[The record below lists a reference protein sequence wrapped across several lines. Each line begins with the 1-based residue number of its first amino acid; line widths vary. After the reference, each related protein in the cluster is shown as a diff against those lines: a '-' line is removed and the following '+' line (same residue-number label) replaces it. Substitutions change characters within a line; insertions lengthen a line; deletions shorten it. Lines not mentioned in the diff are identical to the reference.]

1 MGVMQFHDRTIAMP
15 PSQRVPSNI
24 VIAGAPLRFEK
35 ILKQDFFSINIL
47 YRDQRGAGQVLK
59 ISEFRGPFGYL
70 LRPLA
75 MLMSRRE
82 YRMYQRLALIHGVPI
97 PGPRYGSR
105 GFFHEYVKDV
115 TLFELPKGHPLP
127 EPFWK
132 NLCSTL
138 ECIHQKRII
147 HLDLH
152 KRGNIILGND
162 GSAYLLDFQ
171 ISLPF
176 TTRPGWIGR
185 KLDALFEYLKQ
196 EDIYHLY
203 KHKRR
208 FQGDRMTADER
219 RLAQR
224 SATNERFSQ
233 FIGEPYRKIKRLI
246 YPKGSNETIWYRWKK
261 CRDQSRPIP

>member
-1 MGVMQFHDRTIAMP
+1 MSSLHVFPLDVTIA
-15 PSQRVPSNI
+15 
-24 VIAGAPLRFEK
+24 GEYYRFDK
-35 ILKQDFFSINIL
+35 ILKQELFSINLL
-47 YRDQRGAGQVLK
+47 YRNQRGGGQVLK
-59 ISEFRGPFGYL
+59 ISEFRLPFGVF

-75 MLMSRRE
+75 RVMSRRE
-82 YRMYQRLALIHGVPI
+82 HRVYQRVADIRGVPTL
-97 PGPRYGSR
+97 GPRFGSR
-105 GFFHEYVKDV
+105 GFFHQYVEGL
-115 TLFELPKGHPLP
+115 TLFELPKGCPLP

-132 NLCSTL
+132 QLRATL
-138 ECIHQKRII
+138 ECIHQRRIV

-162 GSAYLLDFQ
+162 GSAYVLDFQ
-171 ISLPF
+171 ISLLF
-176 TTRPGWIGR
+176 EMRPGWIGK
-185 KLDALFEYLKQ
+185 KLEALFEYLKQ

-208 FQGDRMTADER
+208 FQGDRMTEDEL

-224 SATNERFSQ
+224 SATNQRFFQ

-246 YPKGSNETIWYRWKK
+246 YPKGSNETIWYRRKK